1 MKLRW
6 KITLGFVALAM
17 VCALLLSSTGTRR
30 DVEQTRRSLQQQGF
44 KIDLSEFNL
53 SISPE
58 LSQRAAMLGTTTR
71 AALANRAGPRPTF
84 LGDLRGLLTPAGKEA
99 ALVVWKLE
107 KLRGYNSPNLWP
119 GLREVFGTNRAS
131 LDAARQAAISGPI
144 RFEPIGSQRPWPL
157 LPYLA
162 DLKNLA
168 NTFGVQMVL
177 ALHDA
182 DQASA
187 WTNLLASTCLVTE
200 YTPEPIEVSH
210 LVRFACAGIV
220 CDAIWNALQS
230 RDWTDAQLAELQR
243 RWEAVDFW
251 SGLPATAA
259 YSRADTVAMCQLER
273 QQPFS
278 PVITLKE
285 ALRSPKFAWSGLR
298 EHWRR
303 IQYRHHGTYDDERA
317 LLLYY
322 RDREL
327 ELRRAVQCPSWS
339 KMRELPGVTNFLPF
353 TSKHHSTTVAMMNS
367 RQMSLHWQAQG
378 QGLLGRAAGAEAR
391 RRLIITAFGLERYRL
406 RHGAY
411 PKNLDDLVP
420 ELFKALPI
428 DFMDGKPL
436 RYRLAE
442 DNHFVLYSV
451 GLDCVD
457 NGGEMRRPKDRGVP
471 PEVTAGFGFGLGTD
485 LVWPRPA
492 SEAESELLRQEE
504 KRVEEEQ
511 IDRLEEAQAAAQW
524 SRTAR
529 RQAKVES
536 ILAALP
542 GRAANEPAYQGRPLS
557 QVLHNESVSG
567 TNRLALA
574 DILTL
579 KQVITGAEPE
589 IVAFELP
596 INYDVLTNFVT
607 LQLYI
612 DPCTDEDSD
621 EGCNVGQLEC
631 NRATNGNC
639 VLVWNTIY
647 ESPGKH
653 ALQAG
658 LVVDEPRLNDPIV
671 GPLARFT
678 VSNLCQFSLSSATF
692 DPEHGATLHARLP
705 EPNGTYLIEINS
717 PSGERLKTIT
727 GTATNGIIK
736 VHWDLTD
743 DHGRLCTNSSFDTVF
758 NITLPDSGRSQTL
771 KGP

>member
-84 LGDLRGLLTPAGKEA
+84 LGYLRGLLTPAGKEA

-144 RFEPIGSQRPWPL
+144 RFEPIGSQRPTPL

-162 DLKNLA
+162 DLRNLA

-406 RHGAY
+406 RHGA
-411 PKNLDDLVP
+411 
-420 ELFKALPI
+420 
-428 DFMDGKPL
+428 
-436 RYRLAE
+436 
-442 DNHFVLYSV
+442 
-451 GLDCVD
+451 
-457 NGGEMRRPKDRGVP
+457 
-471 PEVTAGFGFGLGTD
+471 
-485 LVWPRPA
+485 
-492 SEAESELLRQEE
+492 
-504 KRVEEEQ
+504 
-511 IDRLEEAQAAAQW
+511 
-524 SRTAR
+524 
-529 RQAKVES
+529 
-536 ILAALP
+536 
-542 GRAANEPAYQGRPLS
+542 
-557 QVLHNESVSG
+557 
-567 TNRLALA
+567 
-574 DILTL
+574 
-579 KQVITGAEPE
+579 
-589 IVAFELP
+589 
-596 INYDVLTNFVT
+596 
-607 LQLYI
+607 
-612 DPCTDEDSD
+612 
-621 EGCNVGQLEC
+621 
-631 NRATNGNC
+631 
-639 VLVWNTIY
+639 
-647 ESPGKH
+647 
-653 ALQAG
+653 
-658 LVVDEPRLNDPIV
+658 
-671 GPLARFT
+671 
-678 VSNLCQFSLSSATF
+678 
-692 DPEHGATLHARLP
+692 
-705 EPNGTYLIEINS
+705 
-717 PSGERLKTIT
+717 
-727 GTATNGIIK
+727 
-736 VHWDLTD
+736 
-743 DHGRLCTNSSFDTVF
+743 
-758 NITLPDSGRSQTL
+758 
-771 KGP
+771 